1 MPIVA
6 KNVSF
11 NFVPPQRQCRG
22 QCPRPSAGSNPLRRI
37 YAWLYI
43 LLDFQDLEFSTQYK
57 SDVIER
63 TRRCTGL
70 ERKSKVYMTH

>member
-11 NFVPPQRQCRG
+11 DFAPPQRQCRG

-43 LLDFQDLEFSTQYK
+43 LLDFQDLEFSIQYK
-57 SDVIER
+57 SDVIEQKR
-63 TRRCTGL
+63 HCTGL
-70 ERKSKVYMTH
+70 ERKPTVSITN